1 MPSLLA
7 IYRNRRKFSNAG
19 DDAPIIPRTP
29 QQSGAYNTVPLI
41 GLRGDEGVILC
52 VLCWEIYTSSASF
65 LSWYCSHRSSLISW
79 KIRLA
84 RKVPS
89 ERWERESVT

>member
-1 MPSLLA
+1 MPPLLA
-7 IYRNRRKFSNAG
+7 IYRYRRKCSNAG
-19 DDAPIIPRTP
+19 GDAHIVQSVQ
-29 QQSGAYNTVPLI
+29 QQSGAYNTVLLI
-41 GLRGDEGVILC
+41 GLRGDEGIVLC

-79 KIRLA
+79 KIRFA

-89 ERWERESVT
+89 QRRETDKVT